1 MKAVTRDRLRDDMFY
16 IIKTKRMYRSND
28 YTVRMLAKDL
38 NTNLRYVSLVLN
50 ECYGMN
56 YKTFVNKFRVEDA
69 MAMLGDKEY
78 DDVNI
83 EDIGSAVGFLNKQ
96 SFFTYFTRI
105 AGMTP
110 LKFRKMMKVKNGQ

>member
-1 MKAVTRDRLRDDMFY
+1 
-16 IIKTKRMYRSND
+16 MYRFND

-38 NTNLRYVSLVLN
+38 NTNLRYISLVLN

-56 YKTFVNKFRVEDA
+56 YKTFVNKLRVEDA
-69 MAMLGDKEY
+69 MAMLSNEEY

-83 EDIGSAVGFLNKQ
+83 EDIGTAVGFLNKQ

-110 LKFRKMMKVKNGQ
+110 LKFRKMMKVKKGQ